1 MARKKGFPAPRYLVL
16 ATPDLY
22 IALARH
28 MPYDMSKVRSAA
40 VTAGHTSKKKK
51 ILQYDQRFMC
61 CWLWAPSR

>member
-51 ILQYDQRFMC
+51 N
-61 CWLWAPSR
+61 PPV